1 MRKKIILLSI
11 ISALFILNSCSIFI
25 KSAKTNTKSNVDTT
39 LTIEPFEPDSLS
51 NSFVDSLSED
61 YSLIDTFTNVD
72 IIVLDSTPVEMSTIA
87 PDKDTLSLVQQILND
102 TTAFAKVFKNKYGKN
117 DNIYA
122 NTMMLKGSALLEQL
136 DKLTKINFYNKYTF
150 ETNRDKLNKYGYSIN
165 EKPEFSD
172 SVYELRIAMLD
183 IQTPIDLIY
192 NEHVKGFINVY
203 ANKNRKQTA
212 RMLGIK
218 EIYFPLFEE
227 ILDKYNM
234 PLELK
239 YLAVVESALN
249 PTAGSRAG
257 AKGLWQF
264 MYSTGKRYG
273 LKVNSMV
280 DDRFDPY
287 KATEAAVLH
296 LRDLYKIYH
305 NWELALAAYNSG
317 PGNVNRA
324 IRRAGGVKDY
334 WAIWPFLPRETRGY
348 VPAFI
353 AVNYIFNYNIEHNI
367 YPVNPGILADGIDS
381 VSVRDVLSFD
391 QISEFMGIDKDD
403 ISFLNPSYKHGII
416 PATNDNNYILR
427 LPREK
432 VGYYLDHEKELYN
445 FKSSKGI
452 EKEKLLVQIKK
463 AKERTIHIV
472 RSGQV
477 LGQIAKQYRTSVRKL
492 KDWNGLRSSRIY
504 PGQKLVV
511 FMGNDSSFKSKSTK
525 KSKTNSKGQY
535 HIVRSGEVLGQIAQN
550 YGMTVKQL
558 KRLNRLHNNRIKP
571 GQKLLVQNTTKRRKS
586 KKIASEPYLFGKYR
600 YHIIRSGDTL
610 WDLARKYDASVS
622 QIKKWNK
629 ITNSYRLKLGEKIIV
644 GEQG

>member
-1 MRKKIILLSI
+1 MKIKIITLSI
-11 ISALFILNSCSIFI
+11 ITALLILNSCGVVKKI
-25 KSAKTNTKSNVDTT
+25 AGKTENSNKATEVAVE
-39 LTIEPFEPDSLS
+39 TIEPDIMLDTLE
-51 NSFVDSLSED
+51 ED
-61 YSLIDTFTNVD
+61 YMQTDTFANID
-72 IIVLDSTPVEMSTIA
+72 IIDLDTALVVEEPPIA

-117 DNIYA
+117 DNIYPD
-122 NTMMLKGSALLEQL
+122 NRMLKGSALMEQL
-136 DKLTKINFYNKYTF
+136 DNLTKINFFNKYKF
-150 ETNRDKLNKYGYSIN
+150 ETDRDKLNKYGYAPD

-172 SVYELRIAMLD
+172 SIYELRIAMLD
-183 IQTPIDLIY
+183 LQTPVNLVY

-203 ANKNRKQTA
+203 ANKNRNQTA
-212 RMLGIK
+212 RMLGMK

-227 ILDKYNM
+227 MLDKYNM

-273 LKVNSMV
+273 LKANSLV

-287 KATEAAVLH
+287 KATKAAVLH
-296 LRDLYKIYH
+296 LRDLYNIYH
-305 NWELALAAYNSG
+305 NWELVLAAYNSG

-353 AVNYIFNYNIEHNI
+353 AVNYVFNYNIEHNI
-367 YPVNPGILADGIDS
+367 YPVDPGILADGIDS
-381 VSVRDVLSFD
+381 VTVREVLSFD
-391 QISEFMGIDKDD
+391 QISEFIGIDKEDL
-403 ISFLNPSYKHGII
+403 SFLNPAYKHGII
-416 PATNDNNYILR
+416 PATNENTYILR

-432 VGYYLDHEKELYN
+432 VGYYLDHENELYN

-452 EKEKLLVQIKK
+452 EKEKLLVQIKR
-463 AKERTIHIV
+463 AQERTIHIV

-477 LGQIAKQYRTSVRKL
+477 LGQIAKQYHTSVRKL
-492 KDWNGLRSSRIY
+492 KDWNGLRTSRIY

-511 FMGNDSSFKSKSTK
+511 FMGTDSSFKPKSTK
-525 KSKTNSKGQY
+525 KSVIKGKNQY
-535 HIVRSGEVLGQIAQN
+535 HTVRSGEVLGQIAQN
-550 YGMTVKQL
+550 YGMSVRQL
-558 KRLNRLHNNRIKP
+558 KRMNGLHSNRIKP
-571 GQKLLVQNTTKRRKS
+571 GQKLLVSAVAKKKRPKKS
-586 KKIASEPYLFGKYR
+586 TSEPYLFGKYK

-610 WDLARKYDASVS
+610 WDLARKYDATVS